1 MLTELRGKGGD
12 VCRHAKAGEIRC
24 PLIVRPTSEDVVTGE
39 IFGVLEV
46 LNPRWWLADLLN
58 TALGEPRFRHQ
69 IYRQL
74 EIRLWERQPA
84 FPRYLVPWSEGQTE
98 VDAVITWENPP
109 TTVFV
114 EMKLHS
120 SLGATVSNHNG
131 ANGYPSDQLIRNA
144 RVGLWRC
151 GWYDEER
158 LFDDRRDFVLVL
170 IGRKKGEAL
179 VDRYR
184 EPSTLLSEVPNGRRI
199 PQLPRLPFI
208 GELGYADVAR
218 VLGRNQH
225 QYGRAERLLIDRLV
239 EYLGLKSQPRKA

>member
-1 MLTELRGKGGD
+1 MLAELRGKGGD
-12 VCRHAKAGEIRC
+12 VCRQAKAGEIRC

-39 IFGVLEV
+39 IFGVLEA
-46 LNPRWWLADLLN
+46 LNPRWWISDLLN
-58 TALGEPRFRHQ
+58 AALGEERFRRQ

-74 EIRLWERQPA
+74 EIRLWDRQPA

-120 SLGATVSNHNG
+120 SLGAKVSHHNG
-131 ANGYPSDQLIRNA
+131 SNGFPSDQLIRNA

-170 IGRKKGEAL
+170 IGRKRGERL
-179 VDRYR
+179 VDSYR
-184 EPSTLLSEVPNGRRI
+184 DPATLLDQLPNDQRI
-199 PQLPRLPFI
+199 PVLPRLPFI

-218 VLGRNQH
+218 VLAANKRHYN
-225 QYGRAERLLIDRLV
+225 RAERVLVARLE
-239 EYLGLKSQPRKA
+239 EYLAHKGRPRAP